1 VEHKTL
7 TQTQTYQKK
16 HSSAKRGRYETRK
29 KDFMLVAHVHRG
41 CQSLRAIVSLAL
53 VDSNV

>member
-1 VEHKTL
+1 VDHKTL